1 MQVGC
6 EKSGL
11 SASGAGTNFH
21 NGIAILI
28 RLGREKRHLNGT
40 LKEWNLRLDAL
51 DLLAG
56 HGGHF
61 LVLACRQ
68 LAVFNQ
74 LAAGAGELFP
84 RFKQLFCGTM
94 LAQHLPSMRSIVE
107 EAGRGDFAF
116 QFFEAAALALD
127 ERFKVHNEIKTVNR
141 P

>member
-11 SASGAGTNFH
+11 GASGAGADFH

-40 LKEWNLRLDAL
+40 LKEWNLGLDAL

-56 HGGHF
+56 HGSHF

-68 LAVFNQ
+68 FAVFDQ
-74 LAAGAGELFP
+74 LAARSGELFP
-84 RFKQLFCGTM
+84 GFEQFFCGAV
-94 LAQHLPSMRSIVE
+94 LAQHLPGMSSIFE
-107 EAGRGDFAF
+107 EAGRGNFAF
-116 QFFEAAALALD
+116 EFFEAAALALD
-127 ERFKVHNEIKTVNR
+127 ERFKVHDEIKTVNR
-141 P
+141 L